1 MNDTYVSGRVI
12 KTRHHG
18 TTHYGNPMLSIMLD
32 TYLGQWFRI
41 SDNSGLVYGIE
52 NRKYREHSHTFDL
65 TKAGRIS
72 GYHRLTEPNAS
83 H

>member
-1 MNDTYVSGRVI
+1 MSNSSVSGRVI

-18 TTHYGNPMLSIMLD
+18 STCYGNPIMSIVLD
-32 TYLGQWFRI
+32 SHPYEWFRI
-41 SDNSGLVYGIE
+41 SNDSGLVYGIE
-52 NRKYREHSHTFDL
+52 NREYREHSHTFDL

-72 GYHRLTEPNAS
+72 GYHRLTEPATV

>member
-1 MNDTYVSGRVI
+1 MNNTYVSGRVI

-18 TTHYGNPMLSIMLD
+18 HTYYGNPIMSIVLD
-32 TYLGQWFRI
+32 SHPYREFRI
-41 SDNSGLVYGIE
+41 SDNSMLVYGIE
-52 NRKYREHSHTFDL
+52 NPEYKVDSHTFDL

-72 GYHRLTEPNAS
+72 GYHRLTEPTTN